1 MAIVYGLHGF
11 QKGTQASSSSGQGT
25 LCPSLDLPGANSALQ
40 LLGIKRKR
48 RGAKLTLT
56 RRWRHKSVTCPHC
69 GTRISR
75 KNDLARHIISV
86 HEWREEA
93 EVRKIVE
100 EKERLWKIDR
110 ISIFGVSGVGIQ
122 SPRSAAEGG
131 RPSSSAPDSR
141 MHPSRRAN
149 LMDPLANASGVE
161 IGAGVARPQREADK
175 ALRARN
181 KAAEGL
187 EQSTL
192 AEEGNEE
199 LASVDRQLASAGR
212 VRRG

>member
-1 MAIVYGLHGF
+1 MDYMAFRRVRKRRKWDFSSMTKPHNR
-11 QKGTQASSSSGQGT
+11 SSSGQGT

-100 EKERLWKIDR
+100 EKERLWCLGCRKILSR
-110 ISIFGVSGVGIQ
+110 
-122 SPRSAAEGG
+122 R
-131 RPSSSAPDSR
+131 DSR
-141 MHPSRRAN
+141 RRHE
-149 LMDPLANASGVE
+149 ASCHEFG
-161 IGAGVARPQREADK
+161 
-175 ALRARN
+175 
-181 KAAEGL
+181 
-187 EQSTL
+187 S
-192 AEEGNEE
+192 
-199 LASVDRQLASAGR
+199 
-212 VRRG
+212 

>member
-1 MAIVYGLHGF
+1 
-11 QKGTQASSSSGQGT
+11 
-25 LCPSLDLPGANSALQ
+25 
-40 LLGIKRKR
+40 
-48 RGAKLTLT
+48 
-56 RRWRHKSVTCPHC
+56 
-69 GTRISR
+69 
-75 KNDLARHIISV
+75 
-86 HEWREEA
+86 
-93 EVRKIVE
+93 
-100 EKERLWKIDR
+100 
-110 ISIFGVSGVGIQ
+110 
-122 SPRSAAEGG
+122 
-131 RPSSSAPDSR
+131 
-141 MHPSRRAN
+141 MHPSRREN